1 MNRLGRWTIPML
13 LTGTLM
19 LSGGLFAWGQ
29 GGNPP
34 ASTTESGTTSGRGMT
49 AVEQTYG
56 GDAEEQIKSLHEQ
69 GRQAALKNDA
79 SFLETHLANQYL
91 EVGADGRLRTKAE
104 ALKDLKSGN
113 VKYEAI
119 SERDVKVNTFGNNAA
134 VVNSTASIK
143 GRIEGKPV
151 NGEYRATSMYVKER
165 GHWREVAFQLTPMTN
180 ESK

>member
-1 MNRLGRWTIPML
+1 MSRLGRWIVRML
-13 LTGTLM
+13 LTGTLIW
-19 LSGGLFAWGQ
+19 GGGFVWGQ

-34 ASTTESGTTSGRGMT
+34 ASTTESGATSGHGMT

-56 GDAEEQIKSLHEQ
+56 GDAEEQVKSLHEQ

-79 SFLETHLANQYL
+79 GFLETHLANQYF
-91 EVGADGRLRTKAE
+91 EIGADGRLRTKAE
-104 ALKDLKSGN
+104 AVEDFKSGN

-119 SERDVKVNTFGNNAA
+119 NERDVRVNTYGNNAA

-143 GRIEGKPV
+143 GTIEGKPV

-165 GHWREVAFQLTPMTN
+165 GHWREAALQLTPTN
-180 ESK
+180 GS